1 MIDPF
6 GNYLCQ
12 KIFELI
18 SQDDIC
24 DISGKIREKI
34 VLISHNQHGTRS
46 VQKLVEIT
54 KCKNNIQKIGN
65 VLRNDVINLAKVS
78 IIYFYFVTLIFH
90 FFLFINFYKNLIGCK
105 WKSCNSKMFAILASR
120 TKLFYLRTNNDEMC
134 GTMLQ

>member
-12 KIFELI
+12 KILELI

-24 DISGKIREKI
+24 DVSGKIREKI

-46 VQKLVEIT
+46 VQKLVEVT

-78 IIYFYFVTLIFH
+78 IVSFLLCFFIFQFD
-90 FFLFINFYKNLIGCK
+90 FFLLRDLFYKIIRMLMEIMLFKNA
-105 WKSCNSKMFAILASR
+105 CNTGFLNKIILFLS
-120 TKLFYLRTNNDEMC
+120 
-134 GTMLQ
+134 Q